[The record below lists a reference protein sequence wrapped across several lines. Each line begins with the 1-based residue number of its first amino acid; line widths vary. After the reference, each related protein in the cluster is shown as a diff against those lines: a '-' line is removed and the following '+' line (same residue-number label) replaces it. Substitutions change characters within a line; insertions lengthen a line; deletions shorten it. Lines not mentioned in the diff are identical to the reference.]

1 MNIMV
6 FDYEN
11 RRFLFYCACIICVAA
26 SNKFI
31 YVCYN
36 QIQINF
42 IARQKIFILEE
53 ESE

>member
-31 YVCYN
+31 LVSLNMRKELSKY
-36 QIQINF
+36 
-42 IARQKIFILEE
+42 QK
-53 ESE
+53 